1 MRRTIAVMCAGIV
14 MLALQACN
22 DKPTDVGSVL
32 VPGTDTLY
40 GTSSVELPI
49 LRATGTVEAQEP
61 IYNATYVLFGKTTDS
76 EARLFVELINYPN
89 LGSPDSFQIVR
100 ADLEM
105 VPQVYCIGDT
115 SVTSVAGTA
124 YELQQAWS
132 AQATWDSIWA
142 ADGSSAYYSEA
153 QQPIA
158 QFNIASSVADSV
170 YHVGLDTT
178 VIRRWLTL
186 GMDSARV
193 DEVFGMVIVPQN
205 NGVIRQFRNLN
216 GTNHVL
222 RLRLITQSPAD
233 TIPDTT
239 YVNAA
244 VACFTRS
251 PLPTADESIVQGARL
266 LRATYEI
273 RLDTLPPLAVL
284 MGSSFRVSVDVKRST
299 IGTLGLDEILSL
311 RYRSKDGT
319 LLTLLT
325 RGSAEGLYVFPNIV
339 AVLQRI
345 RADGDT
351 GTIEIGPANDN
362 AYGRMNRLWIYPPTE
377 QEPTLVP
384 QMTLIYTVPKELE

>member
-1 MRRTIAVMCAGIV
+1 MRTIAVLCAGILV
-14 MLALQACN
+14 LALQACN
-22 DKPTDVGSVL
+22 DKPTDIGSVL

-40 GTSSVELPI
+40 GTSSAELPI
-49 LRATGTVEAQEP
+49 LRTTGSVETQEP
-61 IYNATYVLFGKTTDS
+61 IYNATYVLFGNTSDS
-76 EARLFVELINYPN
+76 EARLFVELINYPQ
-89 LGSPDSFQIVR
+89 LGSPDSFSIVR

-105 VPQVYCIGDT
+105 VPQVYCLGDT
-115 SVTSVAGTA
+115 TVTSFAGTA

-132 AQATWDSIWA
+132 AQATWDSIWTS
-142 ADGSSAYYSEA
+142 DGTSPYYSEA
-153 QQPIA
+153 QQPIT
-158 QFNIASSVADSV
+158 QFTIGSSVPDSV
-170 YHVGLDTT
+170 YHVPLDTT

-193 DEVFGMVIVPQN
+193 DEVFGMVIVPQST
-205 NGVIRQFRNLN
+205 GAIRQFRNLN

-222 RLRLITQSPAD
+222 RLRVITQSPAD
-233 TIPDTT
+233 TLDDTT
-239 YVNAA
+239 YVDAA
-244 VACFTRS
+244 VACFTKS
-251 PLPTADESIVQGARL
+251 PLPSSEESIVQGARL
-266 LRATYEI
+266 LRATYEV

-284 MGSSFRVSVDVKRST
+284 MGSSFRVCVDVKRST
-299 IGTLGLDEILSL
+299 VGTLGLDELLSL

-325 RGSAEGLYVFPNIV
+325 RGSAEGVYLFPNIV

-345 RADGDT
+345 RADGGT